1 MFFVLIIIFSASFG
15 FLWDRAFK
23 HEGEIG
29 HFIYKIAQ
37 KNKITAKLSDCV
49 VCPAGWIAIITH
61 LCYSQPL
68 NMLVFCCILSMMSAY
83 YLDLKL

>member
-1 MFFVLIIIFSASFG
+1 MFFLIIIFSASFG

-37 KNKITAKLSDCV
+37 KNRFTAKVSDCIL
-49 VCPAGWIAIITH
+49 CFTGWTAIITH
-61 LCYSQPL
+61 ISCLQPL
-68 NMLVFCCILSMMSAY
+68 NMLVFCCILSMISAY
-83 YLDLKL
+83 FLDIKL